1 MCERRRTG
9 TLAGRISCA
18 ALLVAAV
25 ASPAWA
31 AQRVALVIGN
41 ADYLHAP
48 ALATPLNDAADVGA
62 ALERL
67 GFAVTRVENADQ
79 VTLLRSVRALA
90 TAAEAAEQALVFYV
104 GHAVAVD
111 GHNFLLP
118 TDARLA
124 SAQDLEFEAVPLALV
139 ERAAQR
145 ASGVRLVILDA
156 SLESPFVASMREAGT
171 TRSIGTG
178 LAGVEPSAGT
188 LVAYAARADTVAV
201 ERPGRNSLYT
211 GTLLRYLAEPGP
223 ELGSMFRDVRE
234 AVLAATARRQ
244 EPAVYGSLP
253 VQEAFLGAPLAGS
266 AERPAAAAG
275 AEGEAGLDQLAAEQL
290 AAERLYWES
299 VQDSHDPAEIQT
311 YLDRYP
317 NGTYAALAQVRRERL
332 LREAGS
338 PSEAAAS
345 GPEASAAPG
354 PGAEAQAA
362 PTPTRPALE
371 PPAAEEALGLTRDGR
386 VLIQSGLAA
395 LGFDP
400 GPLDGVFGPGT
411 RAAIR
416 QWQASREMPT
426 TGYLEV
432 ASARELA
439 EAGVSAPPPAA
450 GPTGTL
456 GLSEAVATTL
466 AQALQAAGRIEDADD
481 RTRAFTGI
489 GVAFAEA
496 GETRRAMQSLELA
509 MTATAGI
516 DGGLDRASRLADIA
530 VAHAEAGDGEGAE
543 TAFDEAMAVA
553 AQVEGWYYGKAFRS
567 IARAQARTGDLRG
580 ALATASRIEDKYDQ
594 AEVLAA
600 IAEARAKDGDAEGA
614 AQAIGQALE
623 AAAWIDDEEDRA
635 KALADIAVAQAEAG
649 DAEGAAQSIGRALE
663 VAAREQ
669 WFLNR
674 SGAFLSIARSQA
686 WMGDMPGAMATAG
699 RIEHELYLSFA
710 LQSIVRAQTKSGDA
724 EGAAQSIQQAL
735 EITARLDAD
744 DPDWRSSEFADIAG
758 LQAKAGDLSG
768 AMATAARIEDEDDR
782 VSALA
787 NIAGTQAKSGD
798 AKSAAQ
804 SLEQASEVAAGIE
817 SEDARGRA
825 HSRIANSQ
833 AEAGDFGAALAT
845 AKRIE
850 SEGIRAECLAGIAEA
865 QAEAGDFQG
874 ALATVQRIAD
884 GSYRAQ
890 ALISIALAQIKSGT

>member
-1 MCERRRTG
+1 MCERRKTG

-18 ALLVAAV
+18 ALLLAAV
-25 ASPAWA
+25 SSPAWA

-67 GFAVTRVENADQ
+67 GFAVTRVDNADQ
-79 VTLLRSVRALA
+79 VTLLRSIRALA
-90 TAAEAAEQALVFYV
+90 TAAEDAVQALVFYA
-104 GHAVAVD
+104 GHAVAAD
-111 GHNFLLP
+111 GRNFLLP

-124 SAQDLEFEAVPLALV
+124 SAQDLEFEAVPLALA

-145 ASGVRLVILDA
+145 ARDVRLVVLDA
-156 SLESPFVASMREAGT
+156 SRENPFVSSMREAGT
-171 TRSIGTG
+171 PRSIGTG
-178 LAGVEPSAGT
+178 LAGVEPAAGT
-188 LVAYAARADTVAV
+188 LVAYAAKAGTVAV

-211 GTLLRYLAEPGP
+211 GALLRYLAEPG
-223 ELGSMFRDVRE
+223 LKVGSMFREVRE
-234 AVLAATARRQ
+234 AVLAATDGRQ
-244 EPAVYGSLP
+244 EPAVHGSLP
-253 VQEAFLGAPLAGS
+253 GQEAFLGAPPAGS
-266 AERPAAAAG
+266 AERPAAVAG
-275 AEGEAGLDQLAAEQL
+275 TEDEAGQDQLAAEQL

-299 VQDSHDPAEIQT
+299 VKDSHDPAEIQT

-332 LREAGS
+332 RREAGS

-345 GPEASAAPG
+345 GPEASAAIQAD
-354 PGAEAQAA
+354 AERQATPT

-450 GPTGTL
+450 GPTGPA
-456 GLSEAVATTL
+456 GLPEATATTL
-466 AQALQAAGRIEDADD
+466 GRALQAAGKIQDADD

-543 TAFDEAMAVA
+543 AAFEEAMAVA
-553 AQVEGWYYGKAFRS
+553 AQAEGWHRDWGFRR

-580 ALATASRIEDKYDQ
+580 ALATASRIEDEGDQ
-594 AEVLAA
+594 AEGLAA
-600 IAEARAKDGDAEGA
+600 IAQARAKDGDAEGA
-614 AQAIGQALE
+614 AQSIGQALAVAARVHDTRE
-623 AAAWIDDEEDRA
+623 RSAAFLSIARAQAKIGDYPGALATAARIDYELHFPWALEDIAAAQAHSGDTEGAARSIQQALEATARIDDAYWRSSTY
-635 KALADIAVAQAEAG
+635 ADIAAVQVKAGGNREALATAARIETVHFRVAAFAAIAAAQAEVG
-649 DAEGAAQSIGRALE
+649 DAEGAAQSIE
-663 VAAREQ
+663 
-669 WFLNR
+669 
-674 SGAFLSIARSQA
+674 
-686 WMGDMPGAMATAG
+686 
-699 RIEHELYLSFA
+699 
-710 LQSIVRAQTKSGDA
+710 K
-724 EGAAQSIQQAL
+724 
-735 EITARLDAD
+735 
-744 DPDWRSSEFADIAG
+744 
-758 LQAKAGDLSG
+758 
-768 AMATAARIEDEDDR
+768 
-782 VSALA
+782 ALA
-787 NIAGTQAKSGD
+787 
-798 AKSAAQ
+798 
-804 SLEQASEVAAGIE
+804 LAAGMDNDE
-817 SEDARGRA
+817 GRDGALDNVADA
-825 HSRIANSQ
+825 Q
-833 AEAGDFGAALAT
+833 AQWGDFGAALAT

-850 SEGIRAECLAGIAEA
+850 NERMRAERLAGIAGA

-874 ALATVQRIAD
+874 ALATVQRITD
-884 GSYRAQ
+884 VPYRAR
-890 ALISIALAQIKSGT
+890 ALISIARAQIKSGT